1 MKKLLIPILLLVSLF
16 ACEEKQDQKK
26 QEAAIRHIPESYE
39 EEVEDTLLNGGVQ
52 LMLKRYALMEKG
64 YEITHE
70 YEEFSEKIFFHDYAI
85 SFTLKEGDKTLS
97 QKVFEKDQFPNMEIP
112 EAIIHACWFE
122 SYDPDS
128 KVSKLR
134 TTIVVPDSDFGYL
147 YEIQLD
153 AQGKDEIILVEEL

>member
-1 MKKLLIPILLLVSLF
+1 MLLLASLF
-16 ACEEKQDQKK
+16 ACEEKQAQKK
-26 QEAAIRHIPESYE
+26 HEAAVRHIPEAYE
-39 EEVEDTLLNGGVQ
+39 EEIADTLLNGEVQ
-52 LMLKRYALMEKG
+52 LILKRYALMEKG

-70 YEEFSEKIFFHDYAI
+70 YGDFSEKIFFHDYAI
-85 SFTLKEGDKTLS
+85 SFSLRKGEKTIS
-97 QKVFEKDQFPNMEIP
+97 KKIYEKDQFPNMEIP

-122 SYDPDS
+122 SYNPDS

-153 AQGKDEIILVEEL
+153 ADGKDEIILVEEL